1 MNEIK
6 CKRIIWEINIISSKK
21 YNALNSWLSIKY
33 FMIDNFQGEILVLR
47 QNVLPYEEKL
57 IRNKYIINWTCS
69 ISYDCY
75 INDLN
80 YQSISCRV
88 KSPRLLMSIQLF
100 ICAYFKL
107 KRKLKLLLNTKDAFY
122 YYVISFQYF
131 ILHSVKSKSV

>member
-1 MNEIK
+1 MFLFIS
-6 CKRIIWEINIISSKK
+6 NIGQ
-21 YNALNSWLSIKY
+21 

-107 KRKLKLLLNTKDAFY
+107 KRELKLLSSYNVEFY
-122 YYVISFQYF
+122 CFDISFKNDLTSYF
-131 ILHSVKSKSV
+131 LNMFYFYNC

>member
-1 MNEIK
+1 M
-6 CKRIIWEINIISSKK
+6 IN
-21 YNALNSWLSIKY
+21 
-33 FMIDNFQGEILVLR
+33 NFQGEILVLR

-100 ICAYFKL
+100 IRVYFKL
-107 KRKLKLLLNTKDAFY
+107 KRKLKLLLSSRDELYCLDVLF
-122 YYVISFQYF
+122 
-131 ILHSVKSKSV
+131 

>member
-1 MNEIK
+1 
-6 CKRIIWEINIISSKK
+6 
-21 YNALNSWLSIKY
+21 
-33 FMIDNFQGEILVLR
+33 MIDNFQGEILVLR

-88 KSPRLLMSIQLF
+88 KSFRLLRSIQLF
-100 ICAYFKL
+100 YAML
-107 KRKLKLLLNTKDAFY
+107 M
-122 YYVISFQYF
+122 S
-131 ILHSVKSKSV
+131 KSKLHLDYLLS